1 LSRGSVVH
9 GRRNSLR
16 GATLAG
22 GHVYLR
28 IFWIAILLAVILNIV
43 LAVRASHSETMG
55 EYWTRTWAQ
64 RYGLSSDYMWSIAL
78 CESGGNPFIRGP
90 ALGDGM
96 GPPIGLFQIKSSTY
110 AMLRAALNNDP
121 TLAPNLTWFDPEWGW
136 IEDNDGASSAHVA
149 AWAWAHNY
157 SYLWECQ

>member
-1 LSRGSVVH
+1 M
-9 GRRNSLR
+9 
-16 GATLAG
+16 
-22 GHVYLR
+22 
-28 IFWIAILLAVILNIV
+28 
-43 LAVRASHSETMG
+43 LAVRASHSETTT
-55 EYWTRTWAQ
+55 EYWVRTWAQ
-64 RYGLSSDYMWSIAL
+64 RYGLSPDYMWSIAL

-90 ALGDGM
+90 DLGDGM

-149 AWAWAHNY
+149 AWAWSHGY
-157 SYLWECQ
+157 RYLWECQ